1 MSKSHWMKEQKGNFS
16 NDGKDTFDPEKRYV
30 GVRLQQGV
38 PLLDRDWNE
47 LEDIRRYEE
56 AMLRRWY
63 IGNGSPDDGFKI
75 SAVKPAA
82 NDFKISAG
90 RCLVDGFEAVNEK
103 KDLPYSEQEGVAKLT
118 KPTAGR
124 EDLVYLDLWI
134 GEITSREDDDLK
146 NSDDVN
152 VETCV
157 RHNLEW
163 RVRVAEGNKEY
174 AREEF
179 HHYYD
184 IARIKR
190 KSEKDAIPNASIQDM
205 RRIGLALHLLKDT
218 FGSLTDNSIVDA
230 LHRHSKLVASDG
242 SPDPALSV
250 DKVGNVGIGTTKPA
264 GRLEIM
270 RSWGDWAFLRQD
282 RKTEGGGGFHIHNP
296 WKDTDTADRNRL
308 EIAYRTS
315 EGTNRW
321 GQFVIHGP
329 TGNVG
334 IGTSEPK
341 NKLQLVGDLAIGAN
355 NHRAGKIRLWQES
368 DNKEEYVSHAIG
380 TEAYYNVYGAGKQ
393 YANSIG
399 HKFYRGGGELIAQIG
414 VGGSGKPATRLN
426 SYFAGSVG
434 IGTADPK
441 AKLEVQGGAIMP
453 SAGNS
458 VQSGIMFPK
467 DPGGGRGDAAWI
479 RYYPRSG
486 ENTTLEIGT
495 SNDKGDH
502 IALMASGNVGIGTAD
517 PKAPLHVANYMAVG
531 PFSATGGQGGI
542 DVTGKVAELG
552 FVKRTLTSWPSAPVA
567 GDRFV
572 WYNPDGTAR
581 LWTHER
587 GDLLTVKNTGE
598 VSIPKGAILNGVA
611 IGVDPPG
618 NVNFNWAYE
627 TLGTTDKRWNLRL
640 HSFNSIYF
648 HVNNQKAAS
657 KGVAKDGNW
666 TGSTREI
673 KNNICDFT
681 AQEAIEILADL
692 NPIKFSYRSDE
703 KNKLHAGFIAEE
715 VPDIIASPD
724 KKMIS
729 EIDIVAVLTKVVQ
742 KQQEKIAD
750 LSKKIE
756 LLECH

>member
-16 NDGKDTFDPEKRYV
+16 NDGKDTFDPKKRYV

-103 KDLPYSEQEGVAKLT
+103 DLLYSEQEGVAELT
-118 KPTAGR
+118 KPTANR
-124 EDLVYLDLWI
+124 VDLVYLDLWI
-134 GEITSREDDDLK
+134 GEITSKEDDDLK

-157 RHNLEW
+157 RHKLEW
-163 RVRVAEGNKEY
+163 RVRVAEGSKEY
-174 AREEF
+174 AGKEF

-190 KSEKDAIPNASIQDM
+190 KAGKDTVSNADIQDI

-218 FGSLTDNSIVDA
+218 FGSLTDNSIADA

-270 RSWGDWAFLRQD
+270 SSWGDWAFLRQD

-315 EGTNRW
+315 EGKDKW

-334 IGTSEPK
+334 IGTSELK
-341 NKLQLVGDLAIGAN
+341 NKLQLVGDIAIGDN
-355 NHRAGKIRLWQES
+355 KHRAGKIRLWQES
-368 DNKEEYVSHAIG
+368 NNKDEYVSHAIG
-380 TEAYYNVYGAGKQ
+380 TEAYCNIYGAGKQ

-434 IGTADPK
+434 IGTTKPK
-441 AKLEVQGGAIMP
+441 AKLEVHGGAIMP

-467 DPGGGRGDAAWI
+467 DPGGGSGDAAWI
-479 RYYPRSG
+479 RYYSRSG
-486 ENTTLEIGT
+486 ENTTFEIGT

-517 PKAPLHVANYMAVG
+517 PKAKLEVTGNAGVLNLVGKDHVYIQWYPDGASAGRKGWTGWGGKSATTFTIRNEIGDVVLSKGSDIRLKKNIEAATDVLSKVLRLQPVYFNYKKDPDTEPKRIGVIAQELESVFPELVTHPEECSG
-531 PFSATGGQGGI
+531 EQYLGVDYVPFSLIAIQAIKELHQKMVALQQKLNDLKTVE
-542 DVTGKVAELG
+542 VTK
-552 FVKRTLTSWPSAPVA
+552 
-567 GDRFV
+567 
-572 WYNPDGTAR
+572 
-581 LWTHER
+581 
-587 GDLLTVKNTGE
+587 
-598 VSIPKGAILNGVA
+598 
-611 IGVDPPG
+611 
-618 NVNFNWAYE
+618 
-627 TLGTTDKRWNLRL
+627 
-640 HSFNSIYF
+640 
-648 HVNNQKAAS
+648 
-657 KGVAKDGNW
+657 
-666 TGSTREI
+666 
-673 KNNICDFT
+673 
-681 AQEAIEILADL
+681 
-692 NPIKFSYRSDE
+692 
-703 KNKLHAGFIAEE
+703 
-715 VPDIIASPD
+715 
-724 KKMIS
+724 
-729 EIDIVAVLTKVVQ
+729 
-742 KQQEKIAD
+742 
-750 LSKKIE
+750 
-756 LLECH
+756 